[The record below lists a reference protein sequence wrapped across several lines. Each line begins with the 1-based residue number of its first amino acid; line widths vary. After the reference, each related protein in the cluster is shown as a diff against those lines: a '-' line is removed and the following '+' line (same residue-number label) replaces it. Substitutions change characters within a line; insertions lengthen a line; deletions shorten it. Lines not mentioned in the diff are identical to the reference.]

1 MNSKLPYFCVAVF
14 ALTACGPPR
23 PSPDGGTDGGTPT
36 VPTVLST
43 LPLNGAQNV
52 SHNASISAI
61 FSEAMDRSTLNTTT
75 VKVTTGQPAVAVLG
89 TVTSAGSRVAFWPGA
104 RLASNASY
112 TVTIT
117 TGAKS
122 AAGVA
127 LAMNQSWT
135 FTTRAPVAPALPVNL
150 GLAGNFVILAKT
162 GVSTVPTS
170 AITGNIGL
178 SPAAASYITG
188 FSMTADA
195 SNVFSTSAQV
205 TGQIFA
211 ADFAPPTPSNMTT
224 TISDMELAF
233 TDAAGRAPDV
243 TELGAG
249 DISGATL
256 TSGVYKWSTGL
267 LLASDLTL
275 TGSATDVWIFQIAQG
290 LTVSNGVRITLA
302 GGAVPKNIFWQVS
315 GQADFGTTAHLEGI
329 VLSQT
334 LIALNTGA
342 TARGRLLAQSAVTLD
357 AVTLVA
363 PPP

>member
-1 MNSKLPYFCVAVF
+1 MMNSKLLCSSVVVL
-14 ALTACGPPR
+14 ALAACGPPG
-23 PSPDGGTDGGTPT
+23 PSTDGGTDGGRT
-36 VPTVLST
+36 VPSVSST
-43 LPLNGAQNV
+43 LPLDGAQSV

-61 FSEAMDRSTLNTTT
+61 FSEAMDPATLNTTT
-75 VKVTTGQPAVAVLG
+75 VKVTTGQPAVAVAG
-89 TVTSAGSRVAFWPGA
+89 TVTSARSKVAFWPRA
-104 RLASNASY
+104 RLASNATY

-117 TGAKS
+117 TGARS
-122 AAGVA
+122 SAGVA
-127 LAMNQSWT
+127 LAMNRSWS
-135 FTTRAPVAPALPVNL
+135 FTTRSPVTPGLPLNL
-150 GLAGNFVILAKT
+150 GLAGNFVILAKS

-170 AITGNIGL
+170 AITGNVGL

-188 FSMTADA
+188 FSMTADS

-205 TGQIFA
+205 TGQLFA

-224 TISDMELAF
+224 TIGDMELAF

-256 TSGVYKWSTGL
+256 TSGVYKWSSGL

-275 TGSATDVWIFQIAQG
+275 TGSATEVWIFQIAQN
-290 LTVSNGVRITLA
+290 LTVTNGVRITLA
-302 GGAVPKNIFWQVS
+302 GGAMAKNIFWQVS
-315 GQADFGTTAHLEGI
+315 GEATFGTTSHLEGI

-342 TARGRLLAQSAVTLD
+342 TANGRLLAQTAVTLD
-357 AVTLVA
+357 AATVVA
-363 PPP
+363 PAP

>member
-1 MNSKLPYFCVAVF
+1 MNSSLLCSSLLAC
-14 ALTACGPPR
+14 ALAACGPPGN
-23 PSPDGGTDGGTPT
+23 STDGGT
-36 VPTVLST
+36 VPSVIST
-43 LPLNGAQNV
+43 LPLNGAPNV
-52 SHNASISAI
+52 PPNASISAI
-61 FSEAMDRSTLNTTT
+61 FSEAMDLTTLNTTT
-75 VKVTTGQPAVAVLG
+75 VKVTTGQPALAVMG
-89 TVTSAGSRVAFWPGA
+89 TVTSASSKVAFWPSA
-104 RLASNASY
+104 RLASNTTY

-117 TGAKS
+117 TGARS

-127 LAMNQSWT
+127 LAKNQSWS
-135 FTTRAPVAPALPVNL
+135 FTTRATVTPGLPVSL
-150 GLAGNFVILAKT
+150 GQAGNFVILAKS

-178 SPAAASYITG
+178 SPAAASYLTG
-188 FSMTADA
+188 FSMTAD
-195 SNVFSTSAQV
+195 STNVFSTSAQV
-205 TGQIFA
+205 TGKLFA

-224 TISDMELAF
+224 TIGDMELAF

-256 TSGVYKWSTGL
+256 TSGVYKWSSGL
-267 LLASDLTL
+267 LLAGDLTL

-290 LTVSNGVRITLA
+290 LTVSNGVKITLA
-302 GGAVPKNIFWQVS
+302 GGALPQNVFWQVS

-334 LIALNTGA
+334 LISLNTGA
-342 TARGRLLAQSAVTLD
+342 TARGRLLAQTAVTLD

-363 PPP
+363 PAP